1 MKVLP
6 FLNGEVI
13 LIRKN
18 WIFANA
24 NRDKAAAIAEEFCLD
39 PFAALLL
46 VSRSITEN
54 EKIEKFLF
62 CNDILSDP
70 YEISDMD
77 KAVERIGYAVDNYE
91 KIMIFGDYDADG
103 VTSTALLYLYLAS
116 QGADVSCYIPDRVS
130 EGYGISC
137 EAVKKFAQDGVSL
150 IVTVDNGISAVEE
163 TALAKEL
170 GMDVVITDHHKVGEV
185 LPDAVAVVNP
195 HRKDC
200 ECDFREY
207 AGVGVAFKLVCAL
220 EGDAD
225 AVLSEYADLAAIGTL
240 ADVVSV
246 TDENRVIV
254 KKGIE
259 KINKHPRAGIKS
271 LKSVANFSGKEMSAS
286 SVAFSIA
293 PRINAAGRMESAM
306 LAAKLLIS
314 DSVSEA
320 SEIAERIDKANRERQ
335 SVENEITQ
343 KAIELI
349 ESNDRVKYS
358 PVIVVSGEGW
368 HHGVIGIVASRLVSK
383 YGKPAVVITTD
394 GDEGKGSC
402 RSIEGYSIYDAL
414 LSVSDMLTHFG
425 GHTLAAGFGIK
436 KKDIDEFRERLC
448 NYKNSYDMPFAS
460 LNIDFNIKPS
470 SVSTDLLAA
479 LSMLEP
485 YGAQNPQPCFAM
497 KKAVIKNIK
506 PVGEGKHLRL
516 TLSKDGDE
524 LSAMMFSTFLH
535 DFPFEAGDVVDIA
548 FRVERNEYRGE
559 LHASIHIQ
567 DIRFSD
573 FEFEKYSLSMRTYE
587 KFRKGSELNEKE
599 IKLLTPDRAFF
610 AGVYK
615 FLRSKGHFTDQ
626 LDVFCHRSGC
636 PYVRASTAQICFD
649 VMCEL
654 GLASADVS
662 GYKINEN
669 AQKVDLQ
676 SSQILSKLIE
686 RR

>member
-1 MKVLP
+1 M
-6 FLNGEVI
+6 
-13 LIRKN
+13 IRKN

-24 NRDKAAAIAEEFCLD
+24 DRDKAAAIAEEFCLD

-54 EKIEKFLF
+54 EDIEKFLF

-77 KAVERIGYAVDNYE
+77 KAVERIGSAIDNYE

-103 VTSTALLYLYLAS
+103 VTSTALLYLYLSS
-116 QGADVSCYIPDRVS
+116 QGANVSYYIPDRVS
-130 EGYGISC
+130 EGYGISTD
-137 EAVKKFAQDGVSL
+137 AVRRFAQDGVRL

-163 TALAKEL
+163 TELAKKL

-195 HRKDC
+195 HRSDC
-200 ECDFREY
+200 ECEFKEY
-207 AGVGVAFKLVCAL
+207 AGVGVALKLVCAL
-220 EGDAD
+220 DGDVDEA
-225 AVLSEYADLAAIGTL
+225 LSKYADLAAIGTL

-254 KKGIE
+254 KKGID
-259 KINKHPRAGIKS
+259 KINRHPRTGIKA
-271 LKSVANFSGKEMSAS
+271 LKSVANFSGKEMNAS
-286 SVAFSIA
+286 SVAYSIA

-306 LAAKLLIS
+306 LAAKLVIS
-314 DSVSEA
+314 DSSSEA
-320 SEIAERIDKANRERQ
+320 LEIAERVDRANKERQ
-335 SVENEITQ
+335 IVENEITQ
-343 KAIELI
+343 KAIDYI
-349 ESNDRVKYS
+349 ETNDKVKYS

-436 KKDIDEFRERLC
+436 TSDIDTFREKIC
-448 NYKNSYDMPFAS
+448 NYKSSYEMPFVP

-470 SVSTDLLAA
+470 SISTDLLTSLA
-479 LSMLEP
+479 MLEP
-485 YGAQNPQPCFAM
+485 YGAENPQPCFAM
-497 KKAVIKNIK
+497 KKVVLKSVR

-516 TLSKDGDE
+516 GFSKDGADIT
-524 LSAMMFSTFLH
+524 AMMFSTSLAE
-535 DFPFEAGDVVDIA
+535 FPFEAGDVVDIA

-559 LHASIHIQ
+559 IQPSVHLQ

-573 FEFEKYSLSMRTYE
+573 FEFERFSLSMRTYE
-587 KFRKGSELNEKE
+587 KFRNGSELNAKE
-599 IKLLTPDRAFF
+599 ISLLTPDRAFF
-610 AGVYK
+610 SGVYK
-615 FLRSKGHFTDQ
+615 FLKAKKRFPCM
-626 LDVFCHRSGC
+626 LDIFCHRSGC
-636 PYVRASTAQICFD
+636 PYVRASTAKICLD

-654 GLASADVS
+654 GLASLTDT
-662 GYKINEN
+662 GYEINEN

-676 SSQILSKLIE
+676 SSEILKNLNAIL
-686 RR
+686 